1 MIKPC
6 TACIPQI
13 QVKDV
18 KKTLYYRKR
27 SKSKKQE
34 NIKNKTKK
42 INKNVKK
49 NLYYKQKAK
58 IQKHKHHSY
67 NAFAVLVDSKIY
79 KNT

>member
-27 SKSKKQE
+27 SKSKK
-34 NIKNKTKK
+34 KTRKHKKQNKK
-42 INKNVKK
+42 INKKDVKK
-49 NLYYKQKAK
+49 TYITNENLKYKNK
-58 IQKHKHHSY
+58 
-67 NAFAVLVDSKIY
+67 KIY
-79 KNT
+79 K

>member
-27 SKSKKQE
+27 SKSKKKQE

-42 INKNVKK
+42 INEKDVKK
-49 NLYYKQKAK
+49 TYITNKNLKYKNK
-58 IQKHKHHSY
+58 
-67 NAFAVLVDSKIY
+67 KIY
-79 KNT
+79 K

>member
-42 INKNVKK
+42 INKKDVKK
-49 NLYYKQKAK
+49 TYITNENLKYKNK
-58 IQKHKHHSY
+58 
-67 NAFAVLVDSKIY
+67 KIY
-79 KNT
+79 K

>member
-27 SKSKKQE
+27 SKSKKTR
-34 NIKNKTKK
+34 KHRNKTKK
-42 INKNVKK
+42 INKKM
-49 NLYYKQKAK
+49 
-58 IQKHKHHSY
+58 
-67 NAFAVLVDSKIY
+67 
-79 KNT
+79 

>member
-1 MIKPC
+1 MKTDHSKKKVNMRKSC

-27 SKSKKQE
+27 SKSKKKQE

-42 INKNVKK
+42 NK
-49 NLYYKQKAK
+49 
-58 IQKHKHHSY
+58 
-67 NAFAVLVDSKIY
+67 
-79 KNT
+79 

>member
-34 NIKNKTKK
+34 NIKNKTK
-42 INKNVKK
+42 NK
-49 NLYYKQKAK
+49 
-58 IQKHKHHSY
+58 
-67 NAFAVLVDSKIY
+67 
-79 KNT
+79 

>member
-27 SKSKKQE
+27 SKSKKKQE

-42 INKNVKK
+42 NK
-49 NLYYKQKAK
+49 
-58 IQKHKHHSY
+58 
-67 NAFAVLVDSKIY
+67 
-79 KNT
+79 

>member
-1 MIKPC
+1 MKTDHSKKKVNMRKSC

-42 INKNVKK
+42 INKKDVKK
-49 NLYYKQKAK
+49 TYITNENLKYKNK
-58 IQKHKHHSY
+58 
-67 NAFAVLVDSKIY
+67 KIY
-79 KNT
+79 K